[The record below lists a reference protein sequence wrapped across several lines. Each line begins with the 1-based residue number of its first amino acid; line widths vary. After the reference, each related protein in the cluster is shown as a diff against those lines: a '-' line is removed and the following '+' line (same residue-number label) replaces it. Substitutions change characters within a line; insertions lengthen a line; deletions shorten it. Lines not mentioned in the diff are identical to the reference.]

1 MTHWT
6 FDAGAESWE
15 TTNGFAYNAANLCLM
30 GTVESGGPISTQL
43 TGLSIAVNP
52 GDAISAQFRVVAAGT
67 IGPTDPGDVGGDL
80 EFDGKGQLSLLVN
93 VPSFPFDSGWNYVS
107 GTIASAGTITQIS
120 IAVGSNDP
128 VAEYYLDSI
137 YLNEAPAGVPDRRYL
152 GIDADFGNL
161 YLTSITGGSITYY
174 SVPLGGTA
182 ADGTATF
189 GTADYADPDTFTHG
203 LYPVVRPGADGFVYL
218 RGRDG
223 NNKQVWYNDLSG
235 GTLGWVDAGP
245 GTAEWGTAKFCVALM
260 PSQLEPED
268 MIAAFSDND
277 LYLIQGFTAGSAVHG
292 TAWGKQGDAPTNL
305 RTAARHPTTP
315 ESLYLAGTAAGTLNM
330 SVALGAGAFVSI
342 GGTVVTGT
350 INAIEVSR

>member
-1 MTHWT
+1 VTHWT
-6 FDAGAESWE
+6 FDAGPESWG
-15 TTNGFAYNAANLCLM
+15 TATGFTWDATNLCLV
-30 GTVESGGPISTQL
+30 GFSDEGGGSDTQI
-43 TGLSIAVNP
+43 TGLSVAVNP
-52 GDAISAQFRVVAAGT
+52 GDPISARFRVVAGAE
-67 IGPTDPGDVGGDL
+67 PPDPANVG
-80 EFDGKGQLSLLVN
+80 GQLSFDGRGNLQL
-93 VPSFPFDSGWNYVS
+93 FYAGTAPFDSGWQY
-107 GTIASAGTITQIS
+107 IAGTIETAGTVTQVSIS
-120 IAVGSNDP
+120 IASETVTADF
-128 VAEYYLDSI
+128 YLDDV
-137 YLNEAPAGVPDRRYL
+137 YLNESPPGVPARRYL
-152 GIDADFGNL
+152 GIDADFGSL

-189 GTADYADPDTFTHG
+189 GTADYADPDTFTRG

-277 LYLIQGFTAGSAVHG
+277 LYLIQGFTAGTAVHG

-305 RTAARHPTTP
+305 RTAGRHPTTP

-350 INAIEVSR
+350 INAIEISR